1 MSQPSPGSYA
11 PPGDRWGAF
20 KSFAKELP
28 TACLAVVDRTV
39 ASKHPRVLKALKAKR
54 DRTVLVLEAGEQAK
68 SFAVLEKVLEAG
80 AHLPRSATLVCVGGG
95 TLGDL
100 STVAAH
106 LFKRGIRLIQV
117 PSTLLAAVDSSLGGK
132 GAVDLHV
139 GRRIIKNA
147 AGVFHY
153 AAESWLCPELFETLP
168 PQQLREGAIEA
179 WKKAI
184 CLDAVLFESI
194 QKRPPSLQTLIRE
207 ARRMKAEVCAEDPYE
222 RSGLRAVLNFG
233 HTFGHVI
240 ESASRFKVSHGDSV
254 GLGILC
260 ALDVGRAM
268 KITSAPLAERIE
280 RALEMGP
287 GLLGRE
293 AMAKALSRIDVK
305 GVGQIL
311 AADKKAERV
320 GEVRMVLLRAPAQTE
335 RVVVAP
341 ILWKRLFKDWQAGRK
356 PVVRALRR
364 PK

>member
-11 PPGDRWGAF
+11 PPADRWGPF
-20 KSFAKELP
+20 KSFAPELP
-28 TACLAVVDRTV
+28 AACLAVVDKVV
-39 ASKHPRVLKALKAKR
+39 AHKHPRVLKALKAKR
-54 DRTVLVLEAGEQAK
+54 ERTVLVMQSGEEAK
-68 SFAVLEKVLEAG
+68 SFAVLEQVLEAG
-80 AHLPRSATLVCVGGG
+80 AHLPRSATLICVGGG

-100 STVAAH
+100 ATVAAH

-153 AAESWLCPELFETLP
+153 ASESWLCPELFETLP
-168 PQQLREGAIEA
+168 EQQLREGAVEA

-184 CLDAVLFESI
+184 CLDATLFEAL
-194 QKRPPSLQTLIRE
+194 QRRPPSLQTLIRE
-207 ARRMKAEVCAEDPYE
+207 ARRMKGEVCAQDPYE

-240 ESASRFKVSHGDSV
+240 ESASRFRVSHGDSV

-268 KITSAPLAERIE
+268 GLTSEPLAESVE
-280 RALEMGP
+280 AALEKGP
-287 GLLGRE
+287 GLLGRG
-293 AMAKALSRIDVK
+293 AMAQALRRIDSK
-305 GVGQIL
+305 GVAQLL
-311 AADKKAERV
+311 AADKKSERL
-320 GEVRMVLLRAPAQTE
+320 GEVKMVLLRAPGQTE
-335 RVVVAP
+335 RVEIAP
-341 ILWKRLFKDWQAGRK
+341 MLWKRLLKDWQAGRK
-356 PVVRALRR
+356 PAVRYRTHR
-364 PK
+364 

>member
-11 PPGDRWGAF
+11 PPGDRWGPF
-20 KSFAKELP
+20 KSFAPELP
-28 TACLAVVDRTV
+28 AACLAVVDRVV
-39 ASKHPRVLKALKAKR
+39 ARKHPRVLKALKAKR

-68 SFAVLEKVLEAG
+68 SFTVLERLLRAG
-80 AHLPRSATLVCVGGG
+80 AHLPRSATLICVGGG

-106 LFKRGIRLIQV
+106 LLKRGIRLIQV

-153 AAESWLCPELFETLP
+153 ASESWLCPELFETLP
-168 PQQLREGAIEA
+168 EQQLREGAIEA

-184 CLDAVLFESI
+184 CLDAALFESL
-194 QKRPPSLQTLIRE
+194 QKRAPSLQTLIRE
-207 ARRMKAEVCAEDPYE
+207 ARRMKGEVCAEDPYE

-233 HTFGHVI
+233 HTFGHLI
-240 ESASRFKVSHGDSV
+240 ESASRFSVSHGDAV

-268 KITSAPLAERIE
+268 KLTPDALAQSVES
-280 RALEMGP
+280 ALEKGP
-287 GLLGRE
+287 GLLGRA
-293 AMAKALSRIDVK
+293 AMAKVLRRVDAR
-305 GVGQIL
+305 GVAAVL
-311 AADKKAERV
+311 AADKKAERL
-320 GEVRMVLLRAPAQTE
+320 GEVRMILLRTPGQTE
-335 RVVVAP
+335 RVVIAP
-341 ILWKRLFKDWQAGRK
+341 ALWKRLLKDWQAARI
-356 PVVRALRR
+356 PAV
-364 PK
+364 P